1 MSNTVFPTALDS
13 YPNPTASDQLD
24 NATTA
29 LKHHVQHSAINDAI
43 GAIEAKI
50 GIDNSADTA
59 SLDYKTKNGSFIRKT
74 VQATTSSLAAG
85 ATDSGKTLAVGKG
98 CMAIK
103 IETDYPAWVRIYST
117 IAAQT
122 ADVARDILTDP
133 LPGSGVL
140 LEVYTVSGA
149 LTINLSPAAHC
160 YNLETSPGTTIP
172 ITVTNKDSTTR
183 VIVVTLTVVPIEG

>member
-43 GAIEAKI
+43 EAIETKL
-50 GIDNSADTA
+50 GIDSSADTT
-59 SLDYKTKNGSFIRKT
+59 SLDYKTRNGSFIRKT
-74 VQATTSSLAAG
+74 AQVATSSLAAG
-85 ATDSGKTLAVGKG
+85 ATDSGKTLTVGKG

-117 IAAQT
+117 TAAQT
-122 ADVARDILTDP
+122 ADSTRDILTDP

-160 YNLETSPGTTIP
+160 YSLEASPGTTIP

-183 VIVVTLTVVPIEG
+183 TITVTLTVVPIEG